1 MPNVLQT
8 CLKCFKLKMMIVEL
22 KMAQPIES
30 DKEPIDMLSSIGRMV
45 QKSYLSSRT
54 LVQTVKVKLQLVE
67 VHRSLAKY

>member
-1 MPNVLQT
+1 
-8 CLKCFKLKMMIVEL
+8 MMIVEL
-22 KMAQPIES
+22 KTAQPIES

-45 QKSYLSSRT
+45 QKSYFSSRT